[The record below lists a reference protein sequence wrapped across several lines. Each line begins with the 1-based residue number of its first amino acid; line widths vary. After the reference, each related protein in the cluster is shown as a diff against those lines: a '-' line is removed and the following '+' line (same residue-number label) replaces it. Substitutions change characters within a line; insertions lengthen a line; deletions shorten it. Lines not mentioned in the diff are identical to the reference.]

1 MVGACICAPH
11 GGSAQVPSSAV
22 AVAGRAQQ
30 AAPALVVAGPAAD
43 ASCGHMWRA
52 DNGTAL
58 LQLVQQPVAVAG
70 LRRSWT

>member
-1 MVGACICAPH
+1 
-11 GGSAQVPSSAV
+11 VPSSAV

-30 AAPALVVAGPAAD
+30 AAPALSWYAGPAAD

-58 LQLVQQPVAVAG
+58 LQLVQQPAAVAG
-70 LRRSWT
+70 LRRLWT